1 MPAPTLVALEAALQ
15 DSETRYRSL
24 VDRLLDGFALCD
36 ASCDPDGQPIDF
48 RVVEVNPAFERITGL
63 SAEALVGRTLR
74 EAFPELASDW
84 SEELGLVALGGEPL
98 QLAYHS
104 SLGKRLDLTA
114 YSPRRLQ
121 LAVLV
126 RDVTE
131 PKRAKEERAK
141 LEQQLR
147 HSQRMEAVGRLA
159 AGVAHDFNNLLSPIL
174 AYSELLIMELALG
187 DPRHEELEQIR
198 HAAVRARDLTRQL
211 LSFGRKQLGELTP
224 VDLREVVHGLEKLL
238 RRTVREDVRIELRQ
252 AAEAQ
257 PVRVDV
263 GQIEQVIMHLA
274 VNAQEAMPGGGLL
287 VLEVREAPPR
297 PDADGTHPGRQ
308 ILLSVGDTGA
318 GAEVDAETAG
328 QLCDPLFTA
337 KEKEAGAGLGISAAC
352 AIVHAH
358 GGAISIR
365 SLPGKGTTYEIC
377 LPRHVPPAEQ
387 PASPGEA
394 SGLPRG
400 AETILVVEDDEAVR
414 ATTHR
419 MLERQGYRVI
429 AAQGEDDCFEAARD
443 RSRRIDLLLTDVV
456 MPGIHGKALYDQL
469 AALQPGLLVV
479 YMSGHSQSIIAHHG
493 VLEPGACFIQKPFSV
508 ASLAGKVREALDR
521 NQEAGVRRQESGVP
535 ESPPRGPSRG
545 NMSR

>member
-1 MPAPTLVALEAALQ
+1 MSAPTLVEFQAALQ
-15 DSETRYRSL
+15 DSERRYRSL
-24 VDRLLDGFALCD
+24 VDRLLDGFARCD
-36 ASCDPDGQPIDF
+36 ATCDPDGQPIDF
-48 RVVEVNPAFERITGL
+48 QVVEVNPAFERITGL

-84 SEELGLVALGGEPL
+84 SEDLGLVALGGEPL
-98 QLAYHS
+98 QLADHC

-114 YSPRRLQ
+114 YSPQRLQ

-131 PKRAKEERAK
+131 PQRAKEERAK

-174 AYSELLIMELALG
+174 AYSELLIMELAPG

-224 VDLREVVHGLEKLL
+224 VDLREVVRGLEKLL

-287 VLEVREAPPR
+287 VLEVREAPSL
-297 PDADGTHPGRQ
+297 PDAAGTHPGRQ

-318 GAEVDAETAG
+318 DAETAG

-358 GGAISIR
+358 GGTISIR

-377 LPRHVPPAEQ
+377 LPRHLPPAEQ

-443 RSRRIDLLLTDVV
+443 RSRRIDLLVTDVV
-456 MPGIHGKALYDQL
+456 MPGIHGKELYDQL
-469 AALQPGLLVV
+469 AALQPGLQVL
-479 YMSGHSQSIIAHHG
+479 YMSGHTQSIIAHHG

-521 NQEAGVRRQESGVP
+521 NQESGVG
-535 ESPPRGPSRG
+535 SPGIPAPRTVSG
-545 NMSR
+545 

>member
-1 MPAPTLVALEAALQ
+1 MSAPTLVALEAALR

-24 VDRLLDGFALCD
+24 VDRLLDGFALCE
-36 ASCDPDGQPIDF
+36 ARCDPDGQPIDF
-48 RVVEVNPAFERITGL
+48 CVLEVNPAFERLTGL
-63 SAEALVGRTLR
+63 AAEALVGRTLR
-74 EAFPELASDW
+74 ETFPELAADW
-84 SEELGLVALGGEPL
+84 IEDLGLVALGGEPL
-98 QLAYHS
+98 ELADHAS
-104 SLGKRLDLTA
+104 RLGKRLDLTA
-114 YSPRRLQ
+114 YSPQRLQ
-121 LAVLV
+121 VAVLV
-126 RDVTE
+126 RDVTD
-131 PKRAKEERAK
+131 PRRAEEERAK

-174 AYSELLIMELALG
+174 AYSELLIMELAPG

-224 VDLREVVHGLEKLL
+224 VDLREVVRGLEKLL
-238 RRTVREDVRIELRQ
+238 RRTVHEDVRIELRQ

-263 GQIEQVIMHLA
+263 GQIEQVIMNLA
-274 VNAQEAMPGGGLL
+274 VNAQEAMPAGGLL

-297 PDADGTHPGRQ
+297 PDVAGTNPVRQ
-308 ILLSVGDTGA
+308 VLLSVGDTGA
-318 GAEVDAETAG
+318 GVEAETAG
-328 QLCDPLFTA
+328 QHRDPVFTA
-337 KEKEAGAGLGISAAC
+337 EEKEAGAGLGISAAC

-358 GGAISIR
+358 GGALSIR

-377 LPRHVPPAEQ
+377 LPRHAPPVEQ
-387 PASPGEA
+387 PAGLGEA
-394 SGLPRG
+394 AGLPRG

-429 AAQGEDDCFEAARD
+429 AAQGEDDCFEAARA
-443 RSRRIDLLLTDVV
+443 RSRPIDLLLTDVV
-456 MPGIHGKALYDQL
+456 MPGIHGKALYQQL
-469 AALQPGLLVV
+469 AALQPGLQVL
-479 YMSGHSQSIIAHHG
+479 YMSGHTQSVVAHHG

-508 ASLAGKVREALDR
+508 ASLARKVREALQR
-521 NQEAGVRRQESGVP
+521 TPESGVP
-535 ESPPRGPSRG
+535 ESPPREPSRG
-545 NMSR
+545 NMSK